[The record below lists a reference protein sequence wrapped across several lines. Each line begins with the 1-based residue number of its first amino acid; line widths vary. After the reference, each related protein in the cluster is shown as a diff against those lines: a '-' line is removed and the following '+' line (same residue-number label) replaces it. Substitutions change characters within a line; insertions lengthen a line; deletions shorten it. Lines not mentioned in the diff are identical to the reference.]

1 MDYLVTLMGDG
12 RKWAKIVGILF
23 IIMAVLQLLGL
34 FFGAGS
40 MPEVFASITSALLY
54 LVPGVMLLKYNKAV
68 EKAESGQDMAAD
80 LEDACLAQAKYFQ
93 FVGIA
98 AAVGIVF
105 MIIAII
111 IMVVTGVN
119 LR

>member
-23 IIMAVLQLLGL
+23 IIMFLLQLLSL
-34 FFGAGS
+34 FFS
-40 MPEVFASITSALLY
+40 TDMSEVFITIISSLLY

-68 EKAESGQDMAAD
+68 EKAENGQDMAAD
-80 LEDACLAQAKYFQ
+80 IEDACLAQAKYFQ

-98 AAVGIVF
+98 AAVGIVI
-105 MIIAII
+105 MIIAIVA
-111 IMVVTGVN
+111 MVALGVN

>member
-1 MDYLVTLMGDG
+1 MDYLVAMMGDG

-34 FFGAGS
+34 FVGAGS
-40 MPEVFASITSALLY
+40 MPEVLVSIVSALLY

-68 EKAESGQDMAAD
+68 EKAENGQDMATD
-80 LEDACLAQAKYFQ
+80 IEDACLAQAKYFQ

-98 AAVGIVF
+98 AAVGIVI
-105 MIIAII
+105 MIIAIVA
-111 IMVVTGVN
+111 MVALGVN